1 MNFPLFIA
9 RRIYGSRTNQKQVS
23 RPAIT
28 IATIGMSIGLAVMI
42 VSVCVVLG
50 FKAEIQHKL
59 VGFGSHIQVM
69 NMEQTRSFESY
80 PVVGDDSIMQ
90 VLKNLEHIKH
100 VQRYITKPCLI
111 KTNDEFQG
119 VALKGI
125 AQDYDTSFLRENLLE
140 GEFPAFTDSIASN
153 EIVVSKAIADELK
166 IKTGDKVYC
175 YFMGNSIR
183 ARRYK
188 VAGIYCTHLM
198 EFDSN
203 LIFTDLKSL
212 VKLNGWEPDQVSG
225 FEMTVDDYENLQA
238 DYNNIVRKI
247 NGQIDHYGD
256 TYFSCTIEMLYPS
269 LFSWLGL
276 LDMNVWVILI
286 LMMAVAGFTMIS
298 GLLIIILERTNMI
311 GVLKALGATN
321 TTIRHTF
328 LYFAIFII
336 GKGLLIGN
344 ILGLGICWLQ
354 NKYALVHLD
363 AQTYYVDTVPVLVNP
378 TLIILLNAAT
388 LIISVLVLIF
398 PSFLV
403 SHIHPAKSIRFE

>member
-28 IATIGMSIGLAVMI
+28 IATLGMAIGLAVMI

-50 FKAEIQHKL
+50 FKAEIRNKV
-59 VGFGSHIQVM
+59 VGFGSHIQIM

-80 PVVGDDSIMQ
+80 PVVGDDSLIQ
-90 VLKNLEHIKH
+90 AVKKIEDVDH
-100 VQRYITKPCLI
+100 VQRFITKPCLI
-111 KTNDEFQG
+111 KTSDEFRG

-125 AQDYDTSFLRENLLE
+125 GQEYDCSFLRNHLVDGMIPE
-140 GEFPAFTDSIASN
+140 FTDSLVSN
-153 EIVVSKAIADELK
+153 QVVISQNIADELN
-166 IKTGDKVYC
+166 IKMGDKIFC

-183 ARRYK
+183 ARRYQ

-198 EFDSN
+198 EFDQN
-203 LIFTDLKSL
+203 LIFTDIKAL
-212 VKLNGWEPDQVSG
+212 VKLNGWENDQVSG
-225 FEMTVDDYENLQA
+225 LEVTVKDYSRLNEIYYKMVHA
-238 DYNNIVRKI
+238 I

-256 TYFSCTIEMLYPS
+256 SYFSCTIEQLYAS
-269 LFSWLGL
+269 LFGWLSL

-286 LMMAVAGFTMIS
+286 LMLAVAGFTMIS

-321 TTIRHTF
+321 TTVRHTF
-328 LYFAIFII
+328 LYFAVFVI
-336 GKGLLIGN
+336 GKGLVFGN
-344 ILGLGICWLQ
+344 IIGVGLCIIQ
-354 NKYALVHLD
+354 KYFSVFHLD
-363 AQTYYVDTVPVLVNP
+363 AQTYYVDTVPVLINP
-378 TLIILLNAAT
+378 LLILLLNTVT
-388 LIISVLVLIF
+388 LIISVLVLIV
-398 PSFLV
+398 PSYLV

>member
-9 RRIYGSRTNQKQVS
+9 RRIYGSRTNRKQVS
-23 RPAIT
+23 RPAIS
-28 IATIGMSIGLAVMI
+28 IATVGMAIGLAVMI

-50 FKAEIQHKL
+50 FKAEIMHKL
-59 VGFGSHIQVM
+59 LGFGSHIQVM

-80 PVVGDDSIMQ
+80 PVAGDDSIMQ
-90 VLKNLEHIKH
+90 VLNSLEHVDH
-100 VQRYITKPCLI
+100 VQRYITKPCLV
-111 KTNDEFQG
+111 KTNEEFKG

-125 AQDYDTSFLRENLLE
+125 AQEYDTSFLRENLVD
-140 GEFPAFTDSIASN
+140 GEFPAFTDSVSSN

-166 IKTGDKVYC
+166 IKTGDKVFC

-198 EFDSN
+198 EFDNN

-225 FEMTVDDYENLQA
+225 FEMTVKDYDRLEE
-238 DYNNIVRKI
+238 DYMGMARKI

-286 LMMAVAGFTMIS
+286 LMIAVASFTMIS

-311 GVLKALGATN
+311 GILKALGATN

-328 LYFAIFII
+328 LYFSIFII
-336 GKGLLIGN
+336 GRGLLIGN
-344 ILGLGICWLQ
+344 VLGLGICWLQ
-354 NKYALVHLD
+354 QEFALVHLD
-363 AQTYYVDTVPVLVNP
+363 AQTYYVDTVPVQFNP
-378 TLIILLNAAT
+378 TLLILLNVGT
-388 LIISVLVLIF
+388 LIISVLVLII
-398 PSFLV
+398 PSYLV